1 MKNYDYIFFDLDGT
15 LSDSAQGIVNSV
27 NYAFSRL
34 GLPQRSF
41 HELQKFVGPP
51 LAQSFKVH
59 CGFSPAETE
68 KAIGLFREYFT
79 DKGILENTMYPGV
92 PQMLEQLSLA
102 GKALVIATS
111 KPENFARS
119 IAARYG
125 IDHYFALIA
134 GSEMDETRTEKHQV
148 IEYALKTCGI
158 TDCSSRVLMVGDR
171 MHDVVGAAK
180 FSIDCMGVLYGYG
193 SRSELQDA
201 GAVYIAETVSQIA
214 PMILGK

>member
-1 MKNYDYIFFDLDGT
+1 
-15 LSDSAQGIVNSV
+15 
-27 NYAFSRL
+27 
-34 GLPQRSF
+34 
-41 HELQKFVGPP
+41 
-51 LAQSFKVH
+51 
-59 CGFSPAETE
+59 
-68 KAIGLFREYFT
+68 
-79 DKGILENTMYPGV
+79 MYPGI
-92 PQMLEQLSLA
+92 PQMLEQTPLA

-180 FSIDCMGVLYGYG
+180 FSIIDCMGCALRLRLPQRASGRRRRLYC
-193 SRSELQDA
+193 RNRR
-201 GAVYIAETVSQIA
+201 SQIA